1 MVEITG
7 IIFAYFASI
16 IAIITLDLFLGTTLL
31 QFFCNL
37 KQFPK
42 VQDVISKAATSWGLL
57 NWLLSIFLLL
67 NGLNLLF
74 VFLYRSLYISYVSRL
89 IILISSMAPY
99 ILYLLQGRYEVL
111 VSPSKNN
118 IIKIFYPISVMIV
131 LYASFCKIPFFTINI
146 IQDRRWA
153 VHLIWPSVVIIFF
166 QIFNLA
172 WYAIWQKILSAKDP

>member
-37 KQFPK
+37 RQFPK
-42 VQDVISKAATSWGLL
+42 VQDEIFKAATAWGLL
-57 NWLLSIFLLL
+57 NWLLSTFLLL

-74 VFLYRSLYISYVSRL
+74 VFLCKSPYISYVFRL
-89 IILISSMAPY
+89 FILLSSIAPY
-99 ILYLLQGRYEVL
+99 MLYLLKGRYEML
-111 VSPSKNN
+111 VSPSKSN
-118 IIKIFYPISVMIV
+118 IITIFYPISVIMI
-131 LYASFCKIPFFTINI
+131 LYSSYYKIPFFAINI
-146 IQDRRWA
+146 IQDIRSTI
-153 VHLIWPSVVIIFF
+153 HLIWPSVFIIIF

-172 WYAIWQKILSAKDP
+172 WYAIWQNILSAKDP